1 MELADLVVV
10 TKCDGA
16 LKPVAKAAAQD
27 IRAALSVLRPR
38 DAAWAPRVITSS
50 MHDPGSAA
58 AVADVIEEFRATM
71 GRAGA
76 LRARRAEQADSRVW
90 EHCSEAPSSCAFPEP
105 SRTLPEGAPPRGGC
119 AQRHRPR
126 PQVRALAALRQGA
139 AGIREPP

>member
-1 MELADLVVV
+1 MCEAAEASLGIMELADLVVV

-76 LRARRAEQADSRVW
+76 LRAAWACLRADCEV
-90 EHCSEAPSSCAFPEP
+90 AFA
-105 SRTLPEGAPPRGGC
+105 SAAMRAI
-119 AQRHRPR
+119 A
-126 PQVRALAALRQGA
+126 ALAC
-139 AGIREPP
+139 PPHAVRSYCTCGW